1 MTKHDNI
8 YKTENNKYAVRI
20 QRRIDGKRFAISENY
35 LTLEEAIAARDT
47 ILRNFRASG
56 KLQHSKDRRARCL
69 ARAIK
74 RLGTDDIVEIKANDV
89 SDRTVFVKRA
99 ECEICGSDISRS
111 HYLGDSTTKCRK
123 CITDKDSDHQR
134 RMQQSR
140 IDRVESNKNN
150 SIGVKNIS
158 YNRHRQRYH
167 VEVCRNGERFRALAV
182 TLEEAI
188 RIKEIALEFYKT
200 HGHVPDAYDLN

>member
-1 MTKHDNI
+1 MTEHDNI
-8 YKTENNKYAVRI
+8 YKIENNKYAVRI
-20 QRRIDGKRFAISENY
+20 QRRIDGKRFAIAETY
-35 LTLEEAIAARDT
+35 LTLEEAIAARDE
-47 ILRNFRASG
+47 ILRKFEASG
-56 KLQHSKDRRARCL
+56 KLQHSKDRRARRL
-69 ARAIK
+69 ARAI
-74 RLGTDDIVEIKANDV
+74 RRFGTEDIVEIKANDV

-99 ECEICGSDISRS
+99 ECEICGVDISRS
-111 HYLGDSTTKCRK
+111 HYFRDSTTKCRK

-167 VEVCRNGERFRALAV
+167 VEVCRNGARFRALAL

-188 RIKEIALEFYKT
+188 RIKEAALEFYKMN
-200 HGHVPDAYDLN
+200 GRVPDAYELN

>member
-8 YKTENNKYAVRI
+8 YKTANDKYAVRI
-20 QRRIDGKRFAISENY
+20 ERKIDGERFAVAETY

-47 ILRNFRASG
+47 ILRKFEESR
-56 KLQHSKDRRARCL
+56 KLQHSEDKRARRL

-74 RLGTDDIVEIKANDV
+74 RFSTDDIVEIKANDV

-99 ECEICGSDISRS
+99 ECEICGADISRS
-111 HYLGDSTTKCRK
+111 HYFRDSTTKCLK
-123 CITDKDSDHQR
+123 CITAKDSDHQR
-134 RMQQSR
+134 QMLQNR
-140 IDRVESNKNN
+140 IDRVEANRNN

-158 YNRHRQRYH
+158 YNRHRQKYH
-167 VEVCRNGERFRALAV
+167 VEVCRNGERFRALAS

-188 RIKEIALEFYKT
+188 QIKEAALEFYED
-200 HGHVPDAYDLN
+200 HGRVPEAYEIG